1 MVLGAHQIW
10 ESGRYEGKSSPFRS
24 CSIRISTRTDYTVS
38 VLDGNLCM
46 LVTQMAW
53 FTKQHNS
60 LPLNWRRR
68 LPSDCARRHKKL
80 QNMYEFDKSGG
91 EELRLNW
98 GKTNNFQKDGLLL
111 SVKLLNCP
119 IWQIML
125 ARGLMMAYAVPL
137 KTTQGSARSPPFGV
151 GGKTLAFEGL

>member
-68 LPSDCARRHKKL
+68 LPSDCVRRHKKL

-151 GGKTLAFEGL
+151 GGKTLAFEGS